1 MFPTGELR
9 AIMKRVLV
17 VDDSPMVRELVR
29 STLEGGG
36 FEAVEASDGGDA
48 LAKLE
53 SDAEIA
59 LVISD
64 VNMPVMGGLDFL
76 DRFVSSGRHKTI
88 PFVLLT
94 SEAMPSMIERAKKAG
109 AKGWIVKPFKP
120 LLLLAAVRKLL
131 G

>member
-1 MFPTGELR
+1 MFRAGELR

-76 DRFVSSGRHKTI
+76 DRFVGSGRHKTI

-120 LLLLAAVRKLL
+120 MLLLAAVRKLL